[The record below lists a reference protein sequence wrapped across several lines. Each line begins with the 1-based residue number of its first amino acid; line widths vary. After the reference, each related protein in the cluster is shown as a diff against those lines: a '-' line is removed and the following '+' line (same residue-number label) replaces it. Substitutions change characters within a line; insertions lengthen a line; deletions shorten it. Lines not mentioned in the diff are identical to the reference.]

1 MGINCL
7 MKRSVACTWSGS
19 PEPSAPPMEWMYPV
33 PTAIAIQ
40 DTTSGDLVG
49 KASYITPIEVNPPL
63 YATVVPPPV
72 FRSISPAESLESAR
86 TSRGQGNPT
95 AAIECLLPVVNGPMW
110 GSASSELQTDVY
122 FELGLNYSE
131 YGDLAMRSD
140 RTIAAQSY
148 DFARHFYQQAISL
161 AELPSVDSRFVMLT
175 PYSAHYRLKLVD
187 LGIRQDLV
195 YGEPFADSRLPD
207 WRSRTQE
214 VVCCMGQTKRWTE
227 SALTA
232 GSLFVEMSIR
242 MEDGQAANLV
252 VTTLKNMTTF
262 YKQNQA
268 VLSENKRLSCV
279 GHAADILDMV
289 KNYFLDSDAAQ
300 LKPLE
305 SDLVFV
311 FKDAGMKLVGNP
323 IWQES
328 CTMLRPAITQLWSN
342 PSLKAG
348 KKAMLNSLTQPQGCG
363 CSVS

>member
-1 MGINCL
+1 
-7 MKRSVACTWSGS
+7 
-19 PEPSAPPMEWMYPV
+19 
-33 PTAIAIQ
+33 
-40 DTTSGDLVG
+40 
-49 KASYITPIEVNPPL
+49 
-63 YATVVPPPV
+63 
-72 FRSISPAESLESAR
+72 
-86 TSRGQGNPT
+86 
-95 AAIECLLPVVNGPMW
+95 MW
-110 GSASSELQTDVY
+110 GGASSELQTDIY

-131 YGDLAMRSD
+131 HGDLAMRSD
-140 RTIAAQSY
+140 RSIAAQSY

-187 LGIRQDLV
+187 LGIRHDLV

-214 VVCCMGQTKRWTE
+214 VVRSMGQTKRWIE

-242 MEDGQAANLV
+242 MEDGEAANLV
-252 VTTLKNMTTF
+252 VTTLKNMTAF
-262 YKQNQA
+262 YNQHQT
-268 VLSENKRLSCV
+268 VLSENNRLSCV
-279 GHAADILDMV
+279 GHAADILDMA
-289 KNYFLDSDAAQ
+289 KDYLRDSDAAQ

-305 SDLVFV
+305 SDLILV
-311 FKDAGMKLVGNP
+311 FKDAGVNLLGNP

-328 CTMLRPAITQLWSN
+328 RTMLRPAIEKLWSN

-348 KKAMLNSLTQPQGCG
+348 QKAMLNSLTPSVGCG